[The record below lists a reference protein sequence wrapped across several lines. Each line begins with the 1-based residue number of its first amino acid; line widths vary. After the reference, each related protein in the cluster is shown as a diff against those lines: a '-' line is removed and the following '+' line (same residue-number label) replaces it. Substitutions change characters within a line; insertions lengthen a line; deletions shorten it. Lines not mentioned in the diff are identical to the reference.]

1 MFVGIGRESKRTVR
15 RDPPVRAVKFRLTVF
30 LFLRDSNPYG
40 PGMKSIYYSML
51 HFFWRYYAMAD
62 EALEGTYTRQVIVA
76 FWDLLTD
83 LWYFV
88 LIGAVIAVSVSRF
101 LPKDKVSVF
110 LRERSRWAVP
120 LCTVLGVLSPMSTFS
135 AIPIV
140 GALMAVG
147 VPAPPLMAF
156 LVSSPLMNPSL
167 FVITGGALGWQM
179 AVART
184 GSAFIL
190 GITAGVLARLL
201 EVRGILDFSKL
212 VNPRIVGQVVFREA
226 GDSRSEDAARSR
238 IRREFWGFL
247 KEFKRFTTFIG
258 KYFLF
263 ALLIASVVQAVISPD
278 WVVSLVGVGHRYS
291 VLAAVVLG
299 IPLYACGGG
308 SIPIIEILVRM
319 GMSQGAA
326 LAFFLAGPATKFST
340 IFTLNAVVKKQVTAF
355 YLVIMLLGAA
365 ILGYVYSALAPESL
379 SMHIAE

>member
-1 MFVGIGRESKRTVR
+1 
-15 RDPPVRAVKFRLTVF
+15 
-30 LFLRDSNPYG
+30 
-40 PGMKSIYYSML
+40 MKTIYYSIL
-51 HFFWRYYAMAD
+51 HFLWRYYAMAD
-62 EALEGTYTRQVIVA
+62 EALEGTYTRQVIA
-76 FWDLLTD
+76 TFWDLFTD

-88 LIGAVIAVSVSRF
+88 LIGAIIAVSVSRF
-101 LPKDKVSVF
+101 LPKDKVSTF

-179 AVART
+179 AVARAI
-184 GSAFIL
+184 SAFIL
-190 GITAGVLARLL
+190 GITAGMAARFL
-201 EVRGILDFSKL
+201 EIRGILDFSKS
-212 VNPRIVGQVVFREA
+212 VNPRIVGQVVFQEA
-226 GDSRSEDAARSR
+226 EASRSENSARSR
-238 IRREFWGFL
+238 IKREFRDFL
-247 KEFKRFTTFIG
+247 KELKGFTAFIG
-258 KYFLF
+258 KYFLL
-263 ALLIASVVQAVISPD
+263 ALLIASVVQTMISPD
-278 WVVSLVGVGHRYS
+278 WVISLVGVGNRHSILVS
-291 VLAAVVLG
+291 VALG

-319 GMSQGAA
+319 GMTQGAA

-340 IFTLNAVVKKQVTAF
+340 ILTLNAVVKKQVTAF

-365 ILGYVYSALAPESL
+365 ILGYAYSAIAPEP
-379 SMHIAE
+379 M

>member
-1 MFVGIGRESKRTVR
+1 MET
-15 RDPPVRAVKFRLTVF
+15 
-30 LFLRDSNPYG
+30 
-40 PGMKSIYYSML
+40 IYYSIL

-62 EALEGTYTRQVIVA
+62 EALEGTYTRQVIAA
-76 FWDLLTD
+76 FWDLFTD

-101 LPKDKVSVF
+101 LPKGKVSVF

-140 GALMAVG
+140 GALMAGG

-167 FVITGGALGWQM
+167 FMITGGALGWEM
-179 AVART
+179 AIART
-184 GSAFIL
+184 GSAFIM
-190 GITAGVLARLL
+190 GITAGAVAYVL
-201 EVRGILDFSKL
+201 ETRGILDFSRSVK
-212 VNPRIVGQVVFREA
+212 PQIAGQGVFQGA
-226 GDSRSEDAARSR
+226 SRSEDPVRSR
-238 IRREFWGFL
+238 IKQECWGFL
-247 KEFKRFTTFIG
+247 KEFKGFTTFIG

-278 WVVSLVGVGHRYS
+278 WVVSLMGIGRRYS
-291 VLAAVVLG
+291 VLVAVALG

-319 GMSQGAA
+319 GMTRGAA

-340 IFTLNAVVKKQVTAF
+340 ILTLNAVVKKQVTAF

-365 ILGYVYSALAPESL
+365 ILGYAYSAIAPEP
-379 SMHIAE
+379 I